1 MFVDRKNESQSGGIG
16 EGYNQMSLVASTNGG
31 LALFLE
37 GGHPGPVEQCHE
49 LLGGDPRFLHHSC
62 AIVGMWVSPHG
73 PRWTAPAPAI
83 TPTFWPRALNALLI

>member
-1 MFVDRKNESQSGGIG
+1 MTHSGWQGVMFVDRRNESESGGIG

-49 LLGGDPRFLHHSC
+49 LLAGRG
-62 AIVGMWVSPHG
+62 SPV
-73 PRWTAPAPAI
+73 
-83 TPTFWPRALNALLI
+83 PTS